1 MTPKLLSIL
10 IPSLAKRTD
19 FLNRLL
25 CLLDHQLTEAVEV
38 LVNIDNGAS
47 KIGEKRNALL
57 RAAGGDYVCF
67 IDDDDRVTDDYV
79 QQMLKGIALGVDV
92 VSIQGILREVG
103 GDRGLDG
110 TFIDKPYQPW
120 QTVKDDTGKIYLRG
134 VQHLDAMKREIALSV
149 LFEPRSF
156 GEDSVRSKTIEQR
169 HRNLTWHEVG
179 KPIYVYDFCRNKA

>member
-1 MTPKLLSIL
+1 MKLLSIL

-57 RAAGGDYVCF
+57 RAANGDYVCF

-79 QQMLKGIALGVDV
+79 QQMLKGIAMGVDV
-92 VSIQGILREVG
+92 VSIQGVLREIN
-103 GDRGLDG
+103 GDGRLDG
-110 TFIDKPYQPW
+110 LFIDKPYQPW
-120 QTVKDDTGKIYLRG
+120 KTVEADGKRVYLRG

-149 LFEPRSF
+149 MFEPRNF
-156 GEDSVRSKTIEQR
+156 GEDSVRSKTLEQR
-169 HRNLTWHEVG
+169 HQKLTWHEVG
-179 KPIYVYDFCRNKA
+179 KPTYYYDFQRSKG